1 MNAAPPG
8 ARLGLLPSLL
18 RTCVRQAHTAP
29 ARRPAPKGYPK
40 PEGHGENIWVFTH
53 RRTEQVIFSFK
64 DRLDGF
70 HDLKQLPFNGK
81 QTKPSKLRKD
91 YWSPMAKIQFPAGMG
106 SVGRSV
112 FQKLRELK
120 HLHEVSW
127 PDEFRYKAPSEY
139 TQEDERKIADE
150 KEKGKVYQP
159 IRTKADRGNALNAQ
173 KKNVIADMAVV
184 LAGKGAGNKLAV
196 AESASKGAGNKLAV
210 AESKEAASG
219 DELVAVTVKWSNDQD
234 MGFAEAWSSNVTH
247 ALFEEPAYMSNLV
260 PKQQVA
266 EVPTEEVKVEA

>member
-18 RTCVRQAHTAP
+18 RTCVRQAHTGP
-29 ARRPAPKGYPK
+29 ARRPAPMGYQR
-40 PEGHGENIWVFTH
+40 PEGHGERIWVFAH
-53 RRTEQVIFSFK
+53 RRTEQVIFSFR

-91 YWSPMAKIQFPAGMG
+91 YWSPMAIIQFPAGMG

-127 PDEFRYKAPSEY
+127 PDEFRYKHESEY
-139 TQEDERKIADE
+139 TEADKRKIADE
-150 KEKGKVYQP
+150 KANGRSYRPV
-159 IRTKADRGNALNAQ
+159 RSKADRGNALNAQ

-184 LAGKGAGNKLAV
+184 LAGKGAGNKV
-196 AESASKGAGNKLAV
+196 VVTKSADAG
-210 AESKEAASG
+210 KEDG
-219 DELVAVTVKWSNDQD
+219 QLVAVTVKWSNDQD
-234 MGFAEAWSSNVTH
+234 MEFAEVWSHNVTH

-266 EVPTEEVKVEA
+266 EASQEAKAEA